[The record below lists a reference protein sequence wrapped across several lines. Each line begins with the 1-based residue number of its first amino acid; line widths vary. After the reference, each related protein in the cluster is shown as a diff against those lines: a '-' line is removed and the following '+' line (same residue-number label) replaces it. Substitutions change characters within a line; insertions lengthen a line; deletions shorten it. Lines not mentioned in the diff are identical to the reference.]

1 MFGNALRELI
11 GYFTLKLAKRELIES
26 RTLKCYCKN
35 ELKSNVEQ
43 CTNHQSNLDH
53 MDYLHFFKYLKSSLL
68 SR

>member
-43 CTNHQSNLDH
+43 CTNHQSNLDQ
-53 MDYLHFFKYLKSSLL
+53 YGLFTFF
-68 SR
+68 